1 MDILFEIF
9 GAFNRNKMRTILT
22 GFAVSWGIFMLIVL
36 LGAGNGLINGVKSNF
51 QDRAKNVVRIYPGW
65 TTTAYGGYDKWREIK
80 LNINDLELLEKE
92 FSETIEVCIPTINK
106 WGQTVS
112 RGSEYS
118 NLTIAGVKPKFSDV
132 NAIRVKAGKGR
143 NINQQDINERRKVIV
158 IHPKTEQVLFPDV
171 SAIGQYVNVGS
182 IAFQVVGIYEAEAAS
197 EEHVAYIP
205 YSTAAIIYNSLAP
218 DNLSLFVKN
227 LNTKE
232 DNEKF
237 TETLR
242 HFFAKLKSFDPEDRS
257 AIWINNRYEGY
268 LQTQFI
274 FNIIAIAVWII
285 GILTLISGI
294 VGVSNIMLISVKERT
309 KEFGIRKAIGA
320 KPSTILKAIIIES
333 ILITAVFGYIGMFA
347 GIGITELLNVVMEK
361 MSAGVAASDGP
372 GSGRMFLNP
381 TVNISIAIGATLV
394 LIVAGTLAGFFPAK
408 KAVSIK
414 PVEALATK

>member
-1 MDILFEIF
+1 MDILYEIF
-9 GAFNRNKMRTILT
+9 GAFSRNKMRTILT

-51 QDRAKNVVRIYPGW
+51 QDRAKNVVRVYPGW
-65 TTTAYGGYDKWREIK
+65 TTTPYGGYDKWRQIK
-80 LNINDLELLEKE
+80 LNINDLDLLKRE
-92 FSETIEVCIPTINK
+92 FSETIEVCVPTINK

-118 NLTIAGVKPKFSDV
+118 NLTIAGVEPEFADV

-143 NINQQDINERRKVIV
+143 NINPQDINERRKVIV
-158 IHPKTEQVLFPDV
+158 IHPKTEQVLFSDG
-171 SAIGQYVNVGS
+171 SAIGKYVNVGS
-182 IAFQVVGIYEAEAAS
+182 IAFKVVGIYEAESAS
-197 EEHVAYIP
+197 EERAAYIP
-205 YSTAAIIYNSLAP
+205 YSTAAIIYNSVEP

-227 LNTKE
+227 LNTKQ
-232 DNEKF
+232 DNEEF
-237 TETLR
+237 TKNLR
-242 HFFAKLKSFDPEDRS
+242 HFFAKLKSFSPEDMS
-257 AIWINNRYEGY
+257 AVWINNRYEDY

-320 KPSTILKAIIIES
+320 KPSVILKGIIIES
-333 ILITAVFGYIGMFA
+333 IIITTVFGYIGMFA

-361 MSAGVAASDGP
+361 MSAGAAVSDGP

-414 PVEALATK
+414 PIEALATK